1 MALSHTLKRIRLN
14 LARSKEFPS
23 GSSRHGYELV
33 APLDQ
38 FGHIDPHLWQRHR
51 HQCRVRRFWQGEDDQ
66 IGRLVYKPEGAEH
79 ARWLFGYHTETWMD
93 DQPGYRFGSHK
104 FTPGEYV
111 SIHDDSG
118 ELHTFQVTSVQPTV

>member
-1 MALSHTLKRIRLN
+1 MA
-14 LARSKEFPS
+14 PS
-23 GSSRHGYELV
+23 GASR
-33 APLDQ
+33 
-38 FGHIDPHLWQRHR
+38 QRHR

-66 IGRLVYKPEGAEH
+66 IGRLVYKPEGAAH